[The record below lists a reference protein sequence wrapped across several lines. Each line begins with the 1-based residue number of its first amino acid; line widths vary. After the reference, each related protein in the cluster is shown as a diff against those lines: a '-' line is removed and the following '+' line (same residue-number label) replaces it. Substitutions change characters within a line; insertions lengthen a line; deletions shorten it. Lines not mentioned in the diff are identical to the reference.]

1 MRDCADTARIE
12 LTALLSHFLPE
23 IQRIYAKTRADHKPQ
38 VQAEI
43 NRLCDKIKEQ
53 AVKPPGR

>member
-23 IQRIYAKTRADHKPQ
+23 IQRIYTKTRADHKPQ
-38 VQAEI
+38 VQVEI
-43 NRLCDKIKEQ
+43 VKLLDRIKTL
-53 AVKPPGR
+53 AVGES